1 MSSYVTRIVFGAVVS
16 TLVLVGAAAA
26 DQWHIS
32 RSSGS
37 VWIGS
42 DTAQFVSLG
51 PTADIPGGAT
61 VMTGEGARVFLVR
74 GTQTMLIG
82 ANTVVTLPDGDSQG
96 ITTVLEHAGEITF
109 DVDRQKVKH
118 FAVETPYLAAV
129 VKGTNFTVNVDDR
142 GGAVTVNRGLVE
154 VSDLATGDTVDTP
167 AGLRAQVSG
176 QDAQLTVSGSGPRP
190 VIRPGRPRAP
200 IVDGLSREKIHALQ
214 VASSDPTPGLTPV
227 MDARND
233 GTGAV
238 VAAAGAGGPGGGD
251 SGGNANGVSG
261 GTHGDAILP
270 RPSPSPR
277 AQKRGFLDAWFGGED
292 GEGFSTQVLASLF
305 GLSVALALGLAYFK
319 GKFG

>member
-37 VWIGS
+37 VWVGS
-42 DTAQFVSLG
+42 DTAQLVSLG
-51 PTADIPGGAT
+51 PTTDIPAGAT

-82 ANTVVTLPDGDSQG
+82 PDTVVTVPDGESGG

-129 VKGTNFTVNVDDR
+129 VKGTNFTVHVDDQ

-167 AGLRAQVSG
+167 VGQRAYVSG
-176 QDAQLTVSGSGPRP
+176 KDAQLTVSGSGPRP
-190 VIRPGRPRAP
+190 VIRPGSPRAP
-200 IVDGLSREKIHALQ
+200 LVDGLSQEKVHALQ
-214 VASSDPTPGLTPV
+214 VASSNATPGLIPV
-227 MDARND
+227 TDARND
-233 GTGAV
+233 GVGAV
-238 VAAAGAGGPGGGD
+238 VAAAGAGGSGGGD
-251 SGGNANGVSG
+251 SGGNASG
-261 GTHGDAILP
+261 GSGGPHGDAMLTL
-270 RPSPSPR
+270 PSPSPR
-277 AQKRGFLDAWFGGED
+277 AAKRNFFDAWFRGE
-292 GEGFSTQVLASLF
+292 EGKGLSTQALASIF
-305 GLSVALALGLAYFK
+305 GLSIALALGLAYFK